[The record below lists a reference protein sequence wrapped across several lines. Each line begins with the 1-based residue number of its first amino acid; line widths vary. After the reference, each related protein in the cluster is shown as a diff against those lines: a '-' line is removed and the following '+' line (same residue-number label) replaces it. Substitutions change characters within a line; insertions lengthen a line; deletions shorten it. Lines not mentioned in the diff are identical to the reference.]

1 MRASDGVRAIVGQ
14 GAGSAKPT
22 AWRAAALV
30 VGSTA
35 IEDQLKTIRAESER
49 SVGHAQ
55 LARAPRL

>member
-1 MRASDGVRAIVGQ
+1 VGQ

-35 IEDQLKTIRAESER
+35 IEDQLKTNTCRERAQR
-49 SVGHAQ
+49 GPRAAC
-55 LARAPRL
+55 ARASPV